1 MLIPVFLPL
10 GSMKAVV
17 LMAEGATCG
26 KDGRRLC
33 LPTSVLLIASPTSTG
48 NIYVPFWASTKEQ
61 KDYMGHRWTS
71 ILSGP
76 PAPGCG
82 SRLPPGCGSSWQRWP
97 GMSPGWILWVAE
109 GEALMNSHQQLG

>member
-48 NIYVPFWASTKEQ
+48 NVYVPFWASMKEQ
-61 KDYMGHRWTS
+61 KDYMLSLIHISEPTRL
-71 ILSGP
+71 ILL
-76 PAPGCG
+76 
-82 SRLPPGCGSSWQRWP
+82 SRMPSS
-97 GMSPGWILWVAE
+97 A
-109 GEALMNSHQQLG
+109 